1 MLIEKAD
8 MLDALLGNF
17 AGMDLLT
24 DAAEGNCVVL
34 GYVAGWL
41 DAIGSMIDAE
51 KKKQDEC
58 KALLEQIK
66 RSGARANADGF
77 CDTDEQIEEDL
88 EAMIARDDECEAC
101 RKCVGTGVCV
111 KMADA
116 LVPGEGEATVF
127 VCPPEEERLE
137 EDDEYE

>member
-41 DAIGSMIDAE
+41 DAIGAMIDVE
-51 KKKQDEC
+51 KKKHDER
-58 KALLEQIK
+58 KELLEHLKQ
-66 RSGARANADGF
+66 SCARTNADGF

-88 EAMIARDDECEAC
+88 EAMIALDAECEAC